1 MAEARTVTADDRGK
15 GGLQMMLAAGPA
27 RIVADQ
33 PLEAGGLDLGP
44 TPHELVSAGLA
55 ACVTQTLRLYANLK
69 GWPLGHTHVTVAHHK
84 DEAASPPDAFEVTV
98 SLDGPLSEEQ
108 RSRLLQIAD
117 HCPVHRMLAGGARV
131 TTAAAS

>member
-1 MAEARTVTADDRGK
+1 MTEARIVTADDPGK
-15 GGLQMMLAAGPA
+15 GGLQMMLGVGPA

-55 ACVTQTLRLYANLK
+55 GCVAQTLRLYANLK
-69 GWPLGHTHVTVAHHK
+69 GWPLGHVHVTVAHHK
-84 DEAASPPDAFEVTV
+84 DDQASPPDAFVVIVKLE
-98 SLDGPLSEEQ
+98 GPLAPEQ
-108 RSRLLQIAD
+108 TERLLQIAD

-131 TTAAAS
+131 TTEAA